1 MRVAVSLPV
10 RGVAHHPAM
19 SSALPQPTRSNHP
32 VLRGLLR
39 EWQGMSHR
47 PEMVQQARGWA
58 VPVEFESL
66 DDLVA
71 ATGWYNTAHERNTA
85 TGATGGDAVT
95 ERLLL
100 AARTDDLAARVVLQ
114 RLLPGLVSLACR
126 WQRRHD
132 GDAFADVLAAAWPV
146 IRQYPFERRPLH
158 LVANLLNDCEYHA
171 YRRAHRRML
180 VHVPVEAVG
189 LERPDECGHAEP
201 LHELV
206 DVVSCTASL
215 TAHDRRLLGLLLSGR
230 SILEVAATLEV
241 SERTVRN
248 PRDSMVSRIRE
259 ALAA

>member
-1 MRVAVSLPV
+1 MSVAVSLPV

-19 SSALPQPTRSNHP
+19 TSALPHPTRSNHP

-39 EWQGMSHR
+39 EWHGISHR
-47 PEMVQQARGWA
+47 PELVHRARGWA
-58 VPVEFESL
+58 LPVEFDSL
-66 DDLVA
+66 DELVA
-71 ATGWYNTAHERNTA
+71 ATGWHGTAEERRAAPDNPA
-85 TGATGGDAVT
+85 ADAVT
-95 ERLLL
+95 ERLLR
-100 AARTDDLAARVVLQ
+100 AARTDELAARVVLQ

-132 GDAFADVLAAAWPV
+132 GDAFADVVAAAWPV
-146 IRQYPFERRPLH
+146 IREYPVERRPLH

-180 VHVPVEAVG
+180 VHVPVEATR
-189 LERPDECGHAEP
+189 LDRPEECHQVEP

-215 TAHDRRLLGLLLSGR
+215 SAHDRRLLGLLLSGR
-230 SILEVAATLEV
+230 SMVEVAATLDV

-248 PRDSMVSRIRE
+248 HRDSMVSRMRE